1 MKPQNQRKT
10 RRTVLAATG
19 VAAAFGLAGCVSG
32 DDGDGDGTEP
42 DAGNGGTD
50 PGEADG
56 DERTV
61 TLLVEGVGGHGDGDG
76 GGEEHEHSET
86 EGEHDYGEDGEGE
99 YDDGQDGEK
108 EHDHGHNET
117 EGDHDGSEGH
127 DYGDEGLTS
136 EELGHACNHMT
147 EVEEF
152 GAEDVEAGA
161 SAEEAPHL
169 SEVHHPYR
177 VTYEAE
183 SGYVRFELAT
193 TPTARTA
200 NTATTGNVKTSTTAE
215 QTNTTTTGRFS
226 RFSHRAGSPA
236 SSKANSSTVKLTGS
250 RAVTRS
256 TGTSSSKRTA
266 GAPWWNSLR
275 ASDNPDSVI
284 ISDRLFCAS

>member
-86 EGEHDYGEDGEGE
+86 EGEHDDGQDGEGE

-177 VTYEAE
+177 VTYGAE
-183 SGYVRFELAT
+183 SGYVRFEL
-193 TPTARTA
+193 
-200 NTATTGNVKTSTTAE
+200 GD
-215 QTNTTTTGRFS
+215 
-226 RFSHRAGSPA
+226 H
-236 SSKANSSTVKLTGS
+236 ANSEDGEHGHDGERENEHDDGADEHNHDAEMLAFFTQSGVASVVEGELVYSETDGVESCDSIDRYVVVEAHGGS
-250 RAVTRS
+250 AVVEL
-256 TGTSSSKRTA
+256 TA
-266 GAPWWNSLR
+266 GL
-275 ASDNPDSVI
+275 
-284 ISDRLFCAS
+284 